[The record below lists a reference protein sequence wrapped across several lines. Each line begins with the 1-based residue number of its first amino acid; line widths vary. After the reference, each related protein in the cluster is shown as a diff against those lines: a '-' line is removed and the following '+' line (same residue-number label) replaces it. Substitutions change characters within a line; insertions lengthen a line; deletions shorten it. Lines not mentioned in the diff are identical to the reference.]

1 MAIAPNDRLMSVRAD
16 LLLERAVHGA
26 GLSRDEAL
34 SLYTSPDVPLEALAE
49 AAREL
54 RRAHKGSAITY
65 SPKVFLPLTNLCRDR
80 CRYCTF
86 RRDPS
91 DAGAHWMEPEEVLA
105 VARAGEAL
113 GCKEALLSLGDRPE
127 AVFPEA
133 REWLRQRGFRR
144 TLDYVAWISDLL
156 LDETRLF
163 PHANPGLMAR
173 SDLARLRESN
183 ASLGLMLES
192 TSTALFAAG
201 GAHEDAVDKWPQ
213 RRLRTIQEAG
223 ELRIP
228 FTTGIL
234 VGIGETA
241 EDIVDSLLAI
251 RELHHRYEHIQEVI
265 VQNFLPKPE
274 IPMHDWPA
282 PAPRAF
288 ARTVAIARLVLGGEM
303 NLQAPPNLSPGHLGL
318 LLDCGINDWGGISP
332 LTLDFINPEAPWPN
346 VERLADLTRSK
357 GLELR
362 ERFAVYPEYALL
374 PECHSP
380 RIWKLLRERANAEG
394 YPRAA
399 SQEVQA
405 CPERSERVSRP
416 ETTSICRFPPRDD
429 RGK

>member
-1 MAIAPNDRLMSVRAD
+1 
-16 LLLERAVHGA
+16 LLEGAVNGRA
-26 GLSRDEAL
+26 LSRDEAL
-34 SLYTSPDVPLEALAE
+34 SLYMSPEVPLESLAE
-49 AAREL
+49 AAQEL
-54 RRAHKGSAITY
+54 RRVHKGSTVTY

-86 RRDPS
+86 RRDPRDGG
-91 DAGAHWMEPEEVLA
+91 DAGAHWPGADWMEPEEVLA

-127 AVFPEA
+127 AAFPEA

-144 TLDYVAWISDLL
+144 TLDYVASISDLL
-156 LDETRLF
+156 LDETNLF

-201 GAHEDAVDKWPQ
+201 GAHEGAVDKWPE
-213 RRLRTIQEAG
+213 RRLRTIREAG
-223 ELRIP
+223 ELKIP

-234 VGIGETA
+234 VGIGETG
-241 EDIVDSLLAI
+241 EDVIDSLLAI
-251 RELHHRYEHIQEVI
+251 RELHLRYGHIQEVI

-288 ARTVAIARLVLGGEM
+288 ARTVAMARLVLGGAM

-318 LLDCGINDWGGISP
+318 LLDCGINDWGGVSP

-346 VERLADLTRSK
+346 VERLAEITGSK

-362 ERFAVYPEYALL
+362 ERFAVYPEYVLR
-374 PECHSP
+374 PEFFSP
-380 RIWKLLRERANAEG
+380 RVWGQLRERADAEG
-394 YPRAA
+394 FPLAERRVAEPERAA
-399 SQEVQA
+399 EGR
-405 CPERSERVSRP
+405 C
-416 ETTSICRFPPRDD
+416 
-429 RGK
+429 